1 MTRDD
6 IPKSLSRVLAETPEL
21 RQSFIVGGSVRDRRL
36 GFTPKDF
43 DVEVFGV
50 GYEEV
55 TVALARWGRVDT
67 VGKSFGVVKL
77 TTQEHTFDFSLP
89 RLDSKIAVGH
99 QGFKVETDGDLT
111 LREAAA
117 RRDFTINALAYD
129 PRTEAVA
136 DNFGGLSDLRW
147 RVLRHVG
154 PAFADDPLR
163 VLRGMQFASRFD
175 LTPAVETL
183 VVCRAIKGSF
193 KELSVERVWGEWFKW
208 AAQST
213 VPSRG
218 LDFLLASGWIENF
231 PELHKLFGCR
241 QDPEW
246 HPEGD
251 AFNHTLHCCDALAKM
266 PAWRQ
271 REPAERAM
279 LMLGVLCHDFG
290 KPDTTTTAVKDGV
303 ERVIS
308 PGHDA
313 VGADIA
319 ERFLDRIGAPEIV
332 RRQVPPLVLNHMA
345 HLQTTSKRSV
355 RRLALRMAPSTI
367 DHLVMVMEADHS
379 GRPPLQAGM
388 PPAAAELAA
397 MAVEMNVQLDVPKP
411 ILMGRHLIEL
421 GFEPG
426 PGMGK
431 ILKAAFEAQLDGVFE
446 TIEGALLFVSEN
458 NA

>member
-1 MTRDD
+1 
-6 IPKSLSRVLAETPEL
+6 
-21 RQSFIVGGSVRDRRL
+21 
-36 GFTPKDF
+36 
-43 DVEVFGV
+43 
-50 GYEEV
+50 
-55 TVALARWGRVDT
+55 
-67 VGKSFGVVKL
+67 
-77 TTQEHTFDFSLP
+77 
-89 RLDSKIAVGH
+89 
-99 QGFKVETDGDLT
+99 
-111 LREAAA
+111 
-117 RRDFTINALAYD
+117 
-129 PRTEAVA
+129 
-136 DNFGGLSDLRW
+136 
-147 RVLRHVG
+147 
-154 PAFADDPLR
+154 
-163 VLRGMQFASRFD
+163 
-175 LTPAVETL
+175 
-183 VVCRAIKGSF
+183 
-193 KELSVERVWGEWFKW
+193 
-208 AAQST
+208 
-213 VPSRG
+213 
-218 LDFLLASGWIENF
+218 
-231 PELHKLFGCR
+231 
-241 QDPEW
+241 
-246 HPEGD
+246 
-251 AFNHTLHCCDALAKM
+251 
-266 PAWRQ
+266 
-271 REPAERAM
+271 M

-319 ERFLDRIGAPEIV
+319 ERFLARIGAPELV